1 MSYIAKI
8 EKALSKHGSS
18 GRIITKGQELSLG
31 DAGYDDMD
39 TDNNKGTP
47 TYTDVDILPTKND
60 TQKLQSISSDLVGKE
75 VVTFLFYSDMD
86 INRVD
91 HNIEFNSNVYS
102 LVDIEKTI
110 YRDEL
115 LIYKVIGAN

>member
-1 MSYIAKI
+1 
-8 EKALSKHGSS
+8 
-18 GRIITKGQELSLG
+18 
-31 DAGYDDMD
+31 MD